1 MKTIVI
7 IGGSKGIGNAIL
19 NLLIE
24 QHKIVN
30 ISRSMPSTDHQNLT
44 HYSCDVLSDELPDI
58 NSIDTLIYC
67 PGSINLKPFSRL
79 KIEDFTSDY
88 EINVLGAVKVIQKYL
103 PVLKEGKNP
112 SILLFSTV
120 AVKLGMPFHASI
132 ASAKAAVEGL
142 VRSLGAEL
150 APTIRINAIAPTVTD
165 TELAAKLLRNDR
177 MKENIIDRHPLKKYL
192 DPKEVAAMA
201 EFLISD
207 NAQSVSGQVYEL
219 DCGIVSFK
227 I

>member
-19 NLLIE
+19 NLLID

-44 HYSCDVLSDELPDI
+44 HHSCDVLSDELPDI

-88 EINVLGAVKVIQKYL
+88 EINSKILTGSQRREKSKY
-103 PVLKEGKNP
+103 
-112 SILLFSTV
+112 F
-120 AVKLGMPFHASI
+120 
-132 ASAKAAVEGL
+132 
-142 VRSLGAEL
+142 
-150 APTIRINAIAPTVTD
+150 
-165 TELAAKLLRNDR
+165 
-177 MKENIIDRHPLKKYL
+177 II
-192 DPKEVAAMA
+192 
-201 EFLISD
+201 
-207 NAQSVSGQVYEL
+207 
-219 DCGIVSFK
+219 
-227 I
+227 